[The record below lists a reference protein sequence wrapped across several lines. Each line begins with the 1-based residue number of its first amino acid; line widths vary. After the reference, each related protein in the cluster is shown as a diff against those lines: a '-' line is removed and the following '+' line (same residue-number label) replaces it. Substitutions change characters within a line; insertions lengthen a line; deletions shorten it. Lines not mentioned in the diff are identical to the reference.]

1 MTTLETLLLAV
12 QDGDEELSIETA
24 HQAISEG
31 VSVPAIVD
39 ALTAGLREVGD
50 RFARQEIFLPEMMLA
65 ARAMQMV
72 TGELEPALAKSAAA
86 AHTRGVIVIGTV
98 EGDMHEIGKDI
109 AITML
114 KVAGFEVY
122 DLGANV
128 NSLAFVRK
136 AEEYHADI
144 IGASALMTTT
154 MPNQKEIV
162 DILAA
167 KGLREKYHVILGG
180 APVTAEWVAE
190 AGADSFGENAG
201 LAVRILEQVM
211 AAKAQSVRS

>member
-1 MTTLETLLLAV
+1 M
-12 QDGDEELSIETA
+12 
-24 HQAISEG
+24 
-31 VSVPAIVD
+31 
-39 ALTAGLREVGD
+39 
-50 RFARQEIFLPEMMLA
+50 
-65 ARAMQMV
+65 
-72 TGELEPALAKSAAA
+72 
-86 AHTRGVIVIGTV
+86 IVIGTV

>member
-1 MTTLETLLLAV
+1 MSTLEALVLTV
-12 QDGDEELSIETA
+12 QDGDEELSVETA
-24 HQAISEG
+24 RQAINEG

-39 ALTAGLREVGD
+39 GLTVGMRDVGD

-72 TGELEPALAKSAAA
+72 MGELEPELAKSASA
-86 AHTRGVIVIGTV
+86 AHKRGVIVIGTV

-109 AITML
+109 AMTML

-128 NSLAFVRK
+128 NALSFVRK

-167 KGLREKYHVILGG
+167 KGLRGKYHVILGG
-180 APVTAEWVAE
+180 APVTSEWVAE

-201 LAVRILEQVM
+201 IAVKILEQVM
-211 AAKAQSVRS
+211 AAKAK

>member
-1 MTTLETLLLAV
+1 MSTLESLVLAV
-12 QDGDEELSIETA
+12 EDGDEEQAVELA
-24 HQAISEG
+24 RQAIAEA
-31 VSVPAIVD
+31 VPVGTIVD
-39 ALTAGLREVGD
+39 QLTAAMREVGD
-50 RFARQEIFLPEMMLA
+50 RFARQEIFLPEMMLG

-72 TGELEPALAKSAAA
+72 MKELEPELERTATVAEK
-86 AHTRGVIVIGTV
+86 RGVVVIGTV

-114 KVAGFEVY
+114 KVAGFEVH

-128 NSLAFVRK
+128 NTLAFVRK
-136 AEEYHADI
+136 AEEVHADI

-162 DILAA
+162 GILEA
-167 KGLREKYHVILGG
+167 KGLRNKYHVILGG
-180 APVTAEWVAE
+180 APVTAEWVKE

-201 LAVRILEQVM
+201 LAVEVLERVM
-211 AAKAQSVRS
+211 AGRNK

>member
-1 MTTLETLLLAV
+1 MSTLESLVLAV
-12 QDGDEELSIETA
+12 EDGDEEQAVELA
-24 HQAISEG
+24 RQAIAEA
-31 VSVPAIVD
+31 VPVGTIVD
-39 ALTAGLREVGD
+39 QLTAAMREVGD
-50 RFARQEIFLPEMMLA
+50 RFARQEIFLPEMMLG

-72 TGELEPALAKSAAA
+72 MKELEPELERTATVAEK
-86 AHTRGVIVIGTV
+86 RGIVVIGTV

-114 KVAGFEVY
+114 KVAGFEVH

-128 NSLAFVRK
+128 NALAFIRK
-136 AEEYHADI
+136 AEEVHADI

-162 DILAA
+162 GILEA
-167 KGLREKYHVILGG
+167 KGLRNKYHVILGG
-180 APVTAEWVAE
+180 APVTAEWVKE

-201 LAVRILEQVM
+201 LAVEVLERVM
-211 AAKAQSVRS
+211 AGRNK